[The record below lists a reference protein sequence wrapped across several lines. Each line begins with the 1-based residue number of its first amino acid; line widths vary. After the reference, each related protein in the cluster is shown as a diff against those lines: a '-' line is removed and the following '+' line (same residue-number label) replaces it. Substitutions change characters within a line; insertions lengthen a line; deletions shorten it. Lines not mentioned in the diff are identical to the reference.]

1 VSTFR
6 RQMMVTLDG
15 EPFKVTTMSK
25 DHLRAEE
32 AIGREKLD
40 VQTSPLHLQTRV
52 AFFSFQRCYPEH
64 PLARNWNGFCEVF
77 DDIDDLEEEEASAG
91 IMDPTQPEALES

>member
-6 RQMMVTLDG
+6 RQMEVTLDG

-32 AIGREKLD
+32 AIGREKLPLE
-40 VQTSPLHLQTRV
+40 SASLHLQIRV
-52 AFFSFQRCYPEH
+52 AFFSFQRCHPEH
-64 PLARNWNGFCEVF
+64 PMARNWNGFCEVF
-77 DDIDDLEEEEASAG
+77 DDITDLEAEEEGSV
-91 IMDPTQPEALES
+91 MDPTQMVESES